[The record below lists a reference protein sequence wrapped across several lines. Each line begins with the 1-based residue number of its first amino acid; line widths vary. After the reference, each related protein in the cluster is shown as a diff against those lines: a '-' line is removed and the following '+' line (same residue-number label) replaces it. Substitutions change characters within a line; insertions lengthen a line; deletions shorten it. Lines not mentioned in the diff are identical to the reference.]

1 MSESVVSD
9 VLGAPSHEIK
19 AQPVFFAVSARK
31 LVVLS
36 ICTLGFYQM
45 YWMYRHWKLVR
56 DQGGEALSP
65 ALRTVMAVFFCYPL
79 FRRILRHQSAPDA
92 SRWAAG
98 PIAIGWVVLCLLW
111 WLPVPYGLITNL
123 AAMFIVVPVQNA
135 ANAVNRAVAPDH
147 APNARIAVL
156 DWLVVVPGG
165 LLLALGLVGSFLPQ
179 A

>member
-1 MSESVVSD
+1 MPSE
-9 VLGAPSHEIK
+9 LPGPSSHGDGV
-19 AQPVFFAVSARK
+19 QPVFFVVSVRK

-36 ICTLGFYQM
+36 VCTFGFYQM

-56 DQGGEALSP
+56 DQRGESLSP

-79 FRRILRHQSAPDA
+79 FRRILRHPSAPDA
-92 SRWAAG
+92 TRRAAG
-98 PIAIGWVVLCLLW
+98 PIAIGWIVLCLLW
-111 WLPVPYGLITNL
+111 WLPVPYGLLTNL

-135 ANAVNRAVAPDH
+135 ANAVNRAVAPAH
-147 APNARIAVL
+147 PPNARIAGL

-165 LLLALGLVGSFLPQ
+165 LLLALGVVGSFLPQ